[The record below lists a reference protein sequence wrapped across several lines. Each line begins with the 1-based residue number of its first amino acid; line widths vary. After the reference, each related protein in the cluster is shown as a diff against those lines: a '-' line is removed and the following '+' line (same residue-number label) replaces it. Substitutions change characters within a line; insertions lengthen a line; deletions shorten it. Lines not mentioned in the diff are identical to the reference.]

1 MRHIRGNQKWITC
14 PECRAMCRDRPLSP
28 DQELRCGRC
37 GVSVKRYPD
46 PRSLQRAWALS
57 IAGLILLVLA
67 NVQPVLIFDV
77 SGNTQANFVVSGV
90 FNLFSQGYSFVA
102 LLVFFCAIAAPAI
115 HLAAAC
121 YVLSGCCLGQRL
133 PYVTKALR
141 IVERLEQW
149 NLVPVYAV
157 ATLVAVVKLDML
169 GKVEWQLGAFWL
181 VALALCSLLTA
192 RTLDVQLVE
201 DRLERLSA

>member
-1 MRHIRGNQKWITC
+1 MS
-14 PECRAMCRDRPLSP
+14 A
-28 DQELRCGRC
+28 DQELRCRRC
-37 GVSVKRYPD
+37 GVSVKKHQD

-57 IAGLILLVLA
+57 MAGLILLVMA

-77 SGNTQANFVVSGV
+77 SGNTQANFMVSGV

-133 PYVTKALR
+133 PYLAKALR
-141 IVERLEQW
+141 ITERLEQW
-149 NLVPVYAV
+149 NLVAVYAV

-169 GKVEWQLGAFWL
+169 GKVEWQLGAFWM

-192 RTLDVQLVE
+192 RAFDVRLVE